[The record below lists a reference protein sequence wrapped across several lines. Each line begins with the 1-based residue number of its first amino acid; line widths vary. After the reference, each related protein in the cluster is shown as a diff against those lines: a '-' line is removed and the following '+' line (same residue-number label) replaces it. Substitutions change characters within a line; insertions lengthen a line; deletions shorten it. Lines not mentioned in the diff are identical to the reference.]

1 MADKIPVKAIY
12 TGTDVTSLGEYT
24 STDTIASTY
33 LSTGTGATDVA
44 TGDHTHSGYQ
54 SATADYD
61 VGDNVTIKL
70 GTHDD
75 LQIYHDGND
84 SYIREGGNGLLFI
97 RGSTGVRIQGTNGE
111 NGITL
116 NENASVDLYYDNAKK
131 FETTSTG
138 VDVTGATV
146 TDQLTVQGGITEQET
161 TKTAS
166 FTPNL
171 STDGTIFD
179 CSGTMTITMPS
190 ATAGKSFT
198 IIDSGSGTVSWGG
211 TIKWSGG
218 TAPTPSGITIISFI
232 SNGTDWYGMQA
243 GTGFA

>member
-1 MADKIPVKAIY
+1 MANKIPLKATY
-12 TGTDVTSLGEYT
+12 SGSNTSGLAELQSG
-24 STDTIASTY
+24 DTIAVSYIDGLQTS
-33 LSTGTGATDVA
+33 LDAK
-44 TGDHTHSGYQ
+44 Q
-54 SATADYD
+54 SAAGDYD
-61 VGDNVTIKL
+61 VGDNVRIKL
-70 GTHDD
+70 GASDD
-75 LQIYHDGND
+75 LQIYHENVNNH
-84 SYIREGGNGLLFI
+84 SYIHEQGSGDLYLRGKDIRIKSGVDNDDMATFI
-97 RGSTGVRIQGTNGE
+97 E
-111 NGITL
+111 NGA
-116 NENASVDLYYDNAKK
+116 ASLFYSDSPKLS
-131 FETTSTG
+131 TTSTG
-138 VDVTGATV
+138 IDVTGTTV

>member
-1 MADKIPVKAIY
+1 MANKIPLKATY
-12 TGTDVTSLGEYT
+12 SGSNTSGLAELQSG
-24 STDTIASTY
+24 DTIAVSYIDGLQTS
-33 LSTGTGATDVA
+33 LDAKQLAAG
-44 TGDHTHSGYQ
+44 
-54 SATADYD
+54 DYD
-61 VGDNVTIKL
+61 VGDNVKIKL
-70 GTHDD
+70 GALDA
-75 LQIYHDGND
+75 LEIYHTGSY
-84 SYIREGGNGLLFI
+84 SYIHDTGAGPLYI
-97 RGSTGVRIQGTNGE
+97 RATDLILKSAVDNDDYAKFLE
-111 NGITL
+111 NGAT
-116 NENASVDLYYDNAKK
+116 ELYFSNAKK
-131 FETTSTG
+131 FETTTSG
-138 VDVTGATV
+138 IDVTGTTV

-218 TAPTPSGITIISFI
+218 AAPTPSGITIVSFI

>member
-1 MADKIPVKAIY
+1 MANKIPLKATY
-12 TGTDVTSLGEYT
+12 SGSNTSGLAELQSG
-24 STDTIASTY
+24 DTIAVSY
-33 LSTGTGATDVA
+33 IDGLQASLDAKQLAAG
-44 TGDHTHSGYQ
+44 
-54 SATADYD
+54 DYD
-61 VGDNVTIKL
+61 VGDNVKILL
-70 GTHDD
+70 GDSDD
-75 LQIYHDGND
+75 LQIYHDGSHSQISELGTGNLYIQASSLRLNNGGGTAPYLQAND
-84 SYIREGGNGLLFI
+84 GSDVKVFFNGSEKL
-97 RGSTGVRIQGTNGE
+97 
-111 NGITL
+111 
-116 NENASVDLYYDNAKK
+116 A
-131 FETTSTG
+131 TTSTG
-138 VDVTGATV
+138 IDVTGTTV

-218 TAPTPSGITIISFI
+218 TAPTPSGITIVSFI